1 MKKLLGILVLGL
13 LLYGC
18 GTTASHMAKGNVKI
32 GMTKDE
38 FCLAVNSFRF
48 SKDPCKGTFME
59 GFNNEAKGLYYPET
73 KMEIMHDLEK
83 EFFFVFGDVNTPY
96 NYDTLKEG
104 DGTLIKIFKNFD
116 EAKKFASA
124 KEFAIGDD
132 KIQIAKQAC
141 KTKGLEP
148 GTEEFADCSLKKIKE
163 LSQ

>member
-1 MKKLLGILVLGL
+1 
-13 LLYGC
+13 
-18 GTTASHMAKGNVKI
+18 MAKGNVKI

-104 DGTLIKIFKNFD
+104 DGTLIKILKNFND
-116 EAKKFASA
+116 AKKFASA
-124 KEFAIGDD
+124 KDFAIGDD

>member
-1 MKKLLGILVLGL
+1 MKKVIGIIILGL
-13 LLYGC
+13 LLNGC
-18 GTTASHMAKGNVKI
+18 GTTVSHMAKGNVKI

-59 GFNNEAKGLYYPET
+59 GFNNEARGLYYPET

-104 DGTLIKIFKNFD
+104 DGTLIKILKNFND
-116 EAKKFASA
+116 AKKFASA
-124 KEFAIGDD
+124 KDFAIGDD

>member
-1 MKKLLGILVLGL
+1 MKKVIGIIILGL
-13 LLYGC
+13 LLNGC

-38 FCLAVNSFRF
+38 FCRAVNSFRF

-104 DGTLIKIFKNFD
+104 DGTLIKILKNFND
-116 EAKKFASA
+116 AKKFASA
-124 KEFAIGDD
+124 KDFAIGDD

>member
-1 MKKLLGILVLGL
+1 MKKIIAILVLGL
-13 LLYGC
+13 LLNGC

-96 NYDTLKEG
+96 NYNTLKEG
-104 DGTLIKIFKNFD
+104 DGTLIKILKNFND
-116 EAKKFASA
+116 AKKFASA
-124 KEFAIGDD
+124 KDFAIGDD

>member
-1 MKKLLGILVLGL
+1 MKKIIAILVLGL
-13 LLYGC
+13 LLNGC

-104 DGTLIKIFKNFD
+104 DGTLIKILKNFND
-116 EAKKFASA
+116 AKKFASA
-124 KEFAIGDD
+124 KDFAIGDD

>member
-1 MKKLLGILVLGL
+1 MKKVIGIIILGL
-13 LLYGC
+13 LLNGC

-48 SKDPCKGTFME
+48 RKDPCKGTFME
-59 GFNNEAKGLYYPET
+59 GFNNEARGLYYPET

-104 DGTLIKIFKNFD
+104 DGTLIKILKNFND
-116 EAKKFASA
+116 AKKFASA
-124 KEFAIGDD
+124 KDFAIGDD